1 MDANER
7 FHQLLKRDLSPLL
20 RAEGF
25 KGSGQTFWRKIDERI
40 DVVNVQGSRGGGK
53 CCINLATHYSF
64 LPLEGGGLVKEP
76 NKFKEYDC
84 VFRARLH
91 DSGESDHWWVYGRSD
106 AEANVSV
113 DNLIDLFKRRG
124 PQFFARFEPFP
135 QVFERITPAQLDV
148 GDFTTM
154 PTKMTLVRAALTLA
168 RIMRHLGRVEA
179 SRAFAEVGLRHAG
192 SAVGLIPELERLCHA
207 K

>member
-64 LPLEGGGLVKEP
+64 LPLDGGGLVKEP

-124 PQFFARFEPFP
+124 DR
-135 QVFERITPAQLDV
+135 
-148 GDFTTM
+148 
-154 PTKMTLVRAALTLA
+154 K
-168 RIMRHLGRVEA
+168 
-179 SRAFAEVGLRHAG
+179 S
-192 SAVGLIPELERLCHA
+192 
-207 K
+207 